1 MTELI
6 TFCCFRLV
14 RTALL
19 QQTACQLSQMVSHL
33 QETRNGINWRH
44 VLLFTFG
51 DSIMVMIALTL
62 PFAHQSA
69 PLWIPDQCTAV
80 QSCLP
85 LDSSFAKCAFTLKLR
100 TSLWLQLRPVQV
112 PQHQPGQCF
121 NQQAV
126 QLQQHGN
133 DHRWQAPAVLQ
144 QESL

>member
-51 DSIMVMIALTL
+51 DSIM
-62 PFAHQSA
+62 QSA
-69 PLWIPDQCTAV
+69 PLWIPRSV
-80 QSCLP
+80 QFFPFSSCLP
-85 LDSSFAKCAFTLKLR
+85 LDSSFAKYTFTLKLR

-133 DHRWQAPAVLQ
+133 FTAGKLRQSFSRRACKAR
-144 QESL
+144 